1 MTTNLFDLS
10 NKVALITGASRGIG
24 EEIARVLASYGA
36 HVIVSS
42 RKLEGCQEVAD
53 SIVAAGGSASAFPC
67 HVGSMDDINAV
78 FAHIREQHGKLD
90 ILINN
95 AATNPYYGDI
105 LDTDIESY
113 QKTVD
118 VNVRGYFFMSIEA
131 GKLMRD
137 NGGGAIVNTASVAG
151 IQPSPGQ
158 GIYSVTKAAVI
169 NMTRAFAGECGQ
181 HNIRVNALLPGLV
194 QTKFAGALF
203 DNPDFYDE
211 AVRGIPLKRHAVPTE
226 MAGVVLMM
234 VSDAGSYLNGETITV
249 DGGMT
254 ATRL

>member
-1 MTTNLFDLS
+1 MNDNLFDLS
-10 NKVALITGASRGIG
+10 GKVALVTGASRGIG
-24 EEIARVLASYGA
+24 EEIARVLARYGA

-42 RKLEGCQEVAD
+42 RKLEGCQAVAD
-53 SIVAAGGSASAFPC
+53 SIVEAGGSASAFPC
-67 HVGSMDDINAV
+67 HVGSMEDISAL
-78 FAHIREQHGKLD
+78 FTHIRESHGVLD
-90 ILINN
+90 VLVNN
-95 AATNPYYGDI
+95 AATNPYYGHI
-105 LDTDIESY
+105 LDTDIGSF

-158 GIYSVTKAAVI
+158 GIYAVSKAAVI
-169 NMTRAFAGECGQ
+169 NMTRAFAGECGE
-181 HNIRVNALLPGLV
+181 HNIRVNALLPGLT

-203 DNPDFYDE
+203 DNPEFYDE
-211 AVRGIPLKRHAVPTE
+211 AVRAIPLKRHASPTE
-226 MAGVVLMM
+226 MAGVVLML
-234 VSDAGSYLNGETITV
+234 VSGAGSYINGECITV
-249 DGGMT
+249 DGGLT

>member
-1 MTTNLFDLS
+1 MNDNLFDLS
-10 NKVALITGASRGIG
+10 DKVALVTGASRGIG
-24 EEIARVLASYGA
+24 EEIARVLARYGA

-42 RKLEGCQEVAD
+42 RKLDGCQAVAD
-53 SIVAAGGSASAFPC
+53 SIVEAGGSASAFPC
-67 HVGSMDDINAV
+67 HVGSMDDIGAM
-78 FAHIREQHGKLD
+78 FAHIRESHGKLD
-90 ILINN
+90 VLVNN
-95 AATNPYYGDI
+95 AATNPYYGHI
-105 LDTDIESY
+105 LDTDIGSF

-158 GIYSVTKAAVI
+158 GIYAVSKAAVI
-169 NMTRAFAGECGQ
+169 NMTRAFAGECGE
-181 HNIRVNALLPGLV
+181 HNIRVNALLPGLT

-203 DNPDFYDE
+203 DNPEFYDE
-211 AVRGIPLKRHAVPTE
+211 VVRAIPLKRHATPTE
-226 MAGVVLMM
+226 MAGVVLML
-234 VSDAGSYLNGETITV
+234 VSGAGSYINGECITV
-249 DGGMT
+249 DGGLT